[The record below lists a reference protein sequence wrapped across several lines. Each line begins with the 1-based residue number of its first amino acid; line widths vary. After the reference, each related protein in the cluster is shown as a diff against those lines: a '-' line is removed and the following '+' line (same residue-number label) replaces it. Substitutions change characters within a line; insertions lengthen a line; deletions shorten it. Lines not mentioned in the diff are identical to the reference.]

1 MPADDGIGLDKGKVT
16 TPIGENLGES
26 CPKCPIRWPESRSLG
41 CPLKHIELMAK
52 GDVFQGELSAG
63 SEGGLKCVKDDFEHS
78 NMLDPS
84 QRNSNDTNPDGLF
97 GRDRG
102 KGVGPVRIV

>member
-1 MPADDGIGLDKGKVT
+1 
-16 TPIGENLGES
+16 
-26 CPKCPIRWPESRSLG
+26 
-41 CPLKHIELMAK
+41 MAK

-63 SEGGLKCVKDDFEHS
+63 SEGGLKCEKDDFEHP

-97 GRDRG
+97 GRDNGGNVTEVAYRVG
-102 KGVGPVRIV
+102 FKSLSHFAKAFRDQFGVPPSEYG